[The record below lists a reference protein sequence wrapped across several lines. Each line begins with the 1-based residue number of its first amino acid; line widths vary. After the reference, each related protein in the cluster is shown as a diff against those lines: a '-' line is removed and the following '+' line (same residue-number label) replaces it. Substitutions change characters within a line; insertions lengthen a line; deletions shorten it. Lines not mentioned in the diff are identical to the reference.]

1 MSTRRNNVIM
11 TSKRHRDVLTCPL
24 EMGEGG
30 PIFFF
35 FFFVGGELFD
45 MYMLVRQERWNTH
58 TRST

>member
-24 EMGEGG
+24 EMGGGG

-35 FFFVGGELFD
+35 FFWGGGGGGGGELFD
-45 MYMLVRQERWNTH
+45 MYMLVRQER
-58 TRST
+58 